1 MITPQAQ
8 FCRLTRQEVMAAL
21 HGADADNDVSQ
32 EVERLVQ
39 AYKAYFMEK
48 ARPTGPIPP
57 SVVIRWPETAIGVVA
72 LETANELL
80 KKELHR

>member
-1 MITPQAQ
+1 
-8 FCRLTRQEVMAAL
+8 MAAL